1 MDLID
6 GLLTRRSVR
15 KYQDKKIEKNIFKE
29 IVRIAQHAPSA
40 HNAQPWEFIIIEDKE
55 TLAEF
60 RSLQRASLFA
70 ANAAAVVLVCVDT
83 TKSLSREKEGWSY
96 ADIDGASATMNVLLA
111 AHAKGL
117 GACWCG
123 CSPMSKPIADVS
135 EKFEL
140 PEHIRPFSI
149 VVMGYPE
156 GEAREVTDRYNEAR
170 IHWEK
175 W

>member
-15 KYQDKKIEKNIFKE
+15 KYQDKKIEKDDLKE
-29 IVRIAQHAPSA
+29 IIRIAQYAPSA
-40 HNAQPWEFIIIEDKE
+40 HDTRPWEFVVVEDRQ

-60 RSLQRASLFA
+60 RHLQRASLFA
-70 ANAAAVVLVCVDT
+70 TNAAAVILVCVDM
-83 TKSLSREKEGWSY
+83 TKTLTREKEDWNYS
-96 ADIDGASATMNVLLA
+96 DVDASAATMNLLLA
-111 AHAKGL
+111 AHGKGI

-123 CSPMSKPIADVS
+123 CSPMAKPIEDVS
-135 EKFEL
+135 KRFGL
-140 PEHIRPFSI
+140 PEHIKPCSI
-149 VVMGYPE
+149 VVLGYQE
-156 GEAREVTDRYNEAR
+156 GEQRQSAERYNESK